1 MFYKSDA
8 KMSQSEGFADYAEEG
23 RNLTNI
29 YSLIDYFYIHTLH
42 FTIIYYSLI
51 INRKCCESK
60 AKSTDDY
67 KNRRPLELIIY
78 NALCIF
84 AET

>member
-42 FTIIYYSLI
+42 FTII
-51 INRKCCESK
+51 
-60 AKSTDDY
+60 
-67 KNRRPLELIIY
+67 
-78 NALCIF
+78 
-84 AET
+84 